1 MSFTVPQPLSLFP
14 LRTVVY
20 PGGWLPLKIFEARY
34 LDLISRCWRERESF
48 GVVCLNQG
56 AEAGASDGDY
66 RFEKLGTVVELDA
79 VDSETPGVLLVR
91 CRGTRRFRWS
101 GEPSQNSLGLW
112 SATAELLP
120 EEPVV
125 EPTPELQRT
134 AVALRELEQQMQ
146 QQGVSLWTQ
155 APQYDDAG
163 WVANRWCELLPL
175 PQALKQLSL
184 SMSDPLA
191 RLGWVDRWLQ
201 DQATA
206 SDE

>member
-1 MSFTVPQPLSLFP
+1 MSFTVPQPLPLFP
-14 LRTVVY
+14 LRTVIY

-34 LDLISRCWRERESF
+34 LDLMSRSWREHEAF
-48 GVVCLNQG
+48 GVVCLTQG
-56 AEAGASDGDY
+56 AEAGPSEEST

-79 VDSETPGVLLVR
+79 VDSEAADVLLVR
-91 CRGTRRFRWS
+91 CRAVRRFRWS
-101 GEPSQNSLGLW
+101 GTPTQSALGLW

-125 EPTPELQRT
+125 APTAELERT
-134 AVALRELEQQMQ
+134 AVALRELEAQMQ
-146 QQGVSLWTQ
+146 QQGVSLWTHQ
-155 APQYDDAG
+155 PRYDDAG

-201 DQATA
+201 DQAA
-206 SDE
+206 AADE